1 MCGISGIVGSSDIT
15 KRLYNCM
22 LNLEYRGYDSCGM
35 AVLSDGKIDVRKN
48 TGRVAEVFEKERFQE
63 VRGATGIAHSR
74 WATHG
79 KPNKVNSHPHI
90 SPNGRIAVVHNGIV
104 GNYLQLKE
112 ELISKGHVFQSDTD
126 SEVIPQ
132 LLQFY
137 YEEQGNFERAVSA
150 TMDRLEGTFAFV
162 AIEAG
167 HPGLLF
173 CGRNRN
179 PLIIGTGRDANYV
192 ASDIVAFIEYTKN
205 VVYLN
210 DNEYA
215 IISKDRFEV
224 RNASTGEF
232 VHKKINTVAW
242 DAEQA
247 RKGGYPHFLL
257 KEIYE
262 QPVALKEALATD
274 EKSIETVAKMMNEA
288 SRTYLIGCGTTF
300 YAALLA
306 QYYFKEVAGVF
317 APAVNSDEFKNL
329 CDVDE
334 GALVIA
340 VSQSG
345 ETFDTLE
352 ALRYARAKGARTAAI
367 VNALGSSMTREVDFV
382 IMQGAGP
389 EKSVL
394 STKAMT
400 SQIVILTRIVL
411 SLARMRNSL
420 PTGEIDEIR
429 AGLDEVVGAVRTVL
443 DEKPGFIRKIA
454 NRVGMYK
461 KWLFIGRGYHLPAA
475 LEAALKLKEVTY
487 IPAEGMSGGFMKHG
501 PISLVDEEMAVVVL
515 MPTPDNVELYKSTFN
530 SVSEMKSRGGR
541 IIAFHF
547 EPKQA
552 SFDEQVILPKVH
564 KALAPIPQLV
574 AGQLL
579 AYFIAVLLKRDPDNP
594 RGLAKS
600 VTVE

>member
-35 AVLSDGKIDVRKN
+35 AVISDGKLDVRKN
-48 TGRVAEVFEKERFQE
+48 TGRVAEVFEKERFQQL
-63 VRGATGIAHSR
+63 RGATGIAHSR

-79 KPNKVNSHPHI
+79 KPSKVNSHPHV

-104 GNYLQLKE
+104 GNYQELKE
-112 ELISKGHVFQSDTD
+112 ELISKGHVFKSDTD

-137 YEEQGNFERAVSA
+137 YEEEGNFERAMSA
-150 TMDRLEGTFAFV
+150 TMGRLEGTFAFV

-173 CGRNRN
+173 CARNRN
-179 PLIIGTGRDANYV
+179 PLIIGVGRDANYV

-215 IISKDRFEV
+215 IIAKDRFEV
-224 RNASTGEF
+224 KNASTGEF

-262 QPVALKEALATD
+262 QPVALREALSTD
-274 EKSIETVAKMMNEA
+274 ERDIEAVAEMMNGA

-300 YAALLA
+300 YASLLA
-306 QYYFKEVAGVF
+306 QYYFKEFAGVF
-317 APAVNSDEFKNL
+317 VPAVSSDEFKSL

-334 GALVIA
+334 GTLVIA

-367 VNALGSSMTREVDFV
+367 VNALGSSMTRDVDLV

-400 SQIVILTRIVL
+400 SQIAILTRIVL
-411 SLARMRNSL
+411 SLARMRSSL
-420 PTGEIDEIR
+420 PGSEIDEIR
-429 AGLDEVVGAVRTVL
+429 AGLDDVVVAVRTVL

-454 NRVGMYK
+454 NRVGGYK
-461 KWLFIGRGYHLPAA
+461 KWLYIGRGYHLPAA
-475 LEAALKLKEVTY
+475 L
-487 IPAEGMSGGFMKHG
+487 
-501 PISLVDEEMAVVVL
+501 
-515 MPTPDNVELYKSTFN
+515 
-530 SVSEMKSRGGR
+530 
-541 IIAFHF
+541 
-547 EPKQA
+547 
-552 SFDEQVILPKVH
+552 
-564 KALAPIPQLV
+564 
-574 AGQLL
+574 
-579 AYFIAVLLKRDPDNP
+579 
-594 RGLAKS
+594 
-600 VTVE
+600 

>member
-1 MCGISGIVGSSDIT
+1 MCGISGIVGSSDVT

-35 AVLSDGKIDVRKN
+35 AVLSNGQIDVRKN
-48 TGRVAEVFEKERFQE
+48 TGRVAEVFEKERFSE
-63 VRGATGIAHSR
+63 LRGNLAIAHSR

-79 KPNKVNSHPHI
+79 HPSKLNSHPHT
-90 SPNGRIAVVHNGIV
+90 SPNGRIALVHNGII
-104 GNYLQLKE
+104 GNYVSLRE
-112 ELISKGHVFQSDTD
+112 ELVTKGHVFKSETDT
-126 SEVIPQ
+126 EVIPH
-132 LLQFY
+132 LLEFY
-137 YEEQGNFERAVSA
+137 YEEYGDFERAVRA
-150 TMDRLEGTFAFV
+150 TIERLEGTYAFA

-167 HPGLLF
+167 HPDRLF
-173 CGRNRN
+173 CARNKS
-179 PLIIGTGRDANYV
+179 PLIIGAGRDANYV

-215 IISKDRFEV
+215 IVSKDRFEV
-224 RNASTGEF
+224 KNASTGEPQP
-232 VHKKINTVAW
+232 KEIDTIAW

-262 QPVALKEALATD
+262 QPIALQEALEIDD
-274 EKSIETVAKMMNEA
+274 EKIKSLAEMIDEA
-288 SRTYLIGCGTTF
+288 DRTYLIGCGTTF

-306 QYYFKEVAGVF
+306 QYYFKEFAGEY
-317 APAVNSDEFKNL
+317 APAVNSDEFRNL
-329 CDVDE
+329 CGVDDRT
-334 GALVIA
+334 LVIA
-340 VSQSG
+340 ISQSG

-352 ALRYARAKGARTAAI
+352 ALRYAKASGAKTAAI

-400 SQIVILTRIVL
+400 SQIVVLTRTAL
-411 SLARMRNSL
+411 WLAESRKSL
-420 PTGEIDEIR
+420 PPSELEEIKTGLVELS
-429 AGLDEVVGAVRTVL
+429 GVVRSIL
-443 DEKPGFIRKIA
+443 DEKPGFIRRIA
-454 NRVGMYK
+454 NRVGTFK
-461 KWLFIGRGYHLPAA
+461 KWLYIGRSYHLPAA

-487 IPAEGMSGGFMKHG
+487 IPAEGMAGGFMKHG
-501 PISLVDEEMAVVVL
+501 PISLVDEEMVVVVL
-515 MPTPDNVELYKSTFN
+515 MPPPENEALYRSTLN

-541 IIAFHF
+541 MIGFHF
-547 EPKQA
+547 DQWE
-552 SFDEQVILPKVH
+552 SVFDEQIVLPKVH

-574 AGQLL
+574 VGQLL